1 VCCLIKPSPGY
12 KPDPVWWK
20 DQIHQIIGAPML
32 LKRLQMPAIFQA
44 LAIKP
49 GMKALDIGCGS
60 GYMTYQM
67 AYDGAIAYGID
78 IIKMDDFYIPENL
91 RGKLTFIK
99 TEGETIPFEE
109 NFFDIIL
116 VSEVITQ
123 VPEPQKMLTEIK
135 RILKPGGRVVIIQP
149 LDRQGIRED
158 YENNSIFIRFM
169 RMIWTI
175 PKDYNDYLARIQRVF
190 GNIFPYLPPEEYY
203 HRVLSEHGFL
213 VVDTK
218 FSPSGPAIKLYE
230 RIQFFCLCFGW
241 PTYGKRYFLMYP
253 FFKIVDAWHH
263 NKPGPWCIFI
273 SRLKNQS
280 AVK

>member
-20 DQIHQIIGAPML
+20 DQIRQIIGAPML

-44 LAIKP
+44 LALQP

-78 IIKMDDFYIPENL
+78 IIKMDDYYIPENL
-91 RGKLTFIK
+91 RGKLTFIQ
-99 TEGETIPFEE
+99 TEGETMPFEE

-123 VPEPQKMLTEIK
+123 VTEPQKMLAEIK
-135 RILKPGGRVVIIQP
+135 RVLKPNGSVVIIQP
-149 LDRQGIRED
+149 LDRLGIRGD
-158 YENNSIFIRFM
+158 YENNSGFIRFM
-169 RMIWTI
+169 RMIRTI
-175 PKDYNDYLARIQRVF
+175 PKDYNDYLTRIQTIF

-203 HRVLSEHGFL
+203 YRVLNEHGFQI
-213 VVDTK
+213 VEKK
-218 FSPSGPAIKLYE
+218 FSPSGQAIKLYE

-241 PTYGKRYFLMYP
+241 PTYGKRYFILYP
-253 FFKIVDAWHH
+253 LFTIVNAWYHDQ
-263 NKPGPWCIFI
+263 PGTWCIFI
-273 SRLKNQS
+273 SRLKN
-280 AVK
+280 